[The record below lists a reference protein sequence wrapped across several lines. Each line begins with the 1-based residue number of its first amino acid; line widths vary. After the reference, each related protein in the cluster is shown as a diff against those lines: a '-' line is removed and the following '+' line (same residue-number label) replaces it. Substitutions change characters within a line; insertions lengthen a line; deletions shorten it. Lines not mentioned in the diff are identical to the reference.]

1 MRVYRPDVKMT
12 GEQWKIGELARRA
25 GVTVR
30 ALHHYDSVG
39 LLRPSERTG
48 GGHRL
53 YSEADVER
61 LYRLL
66 ALRGLGLPLE
76 DIGPLLERED
86 ALGDTVRRHLAR
98 VEQQLGAL
106 EELRQRLIRL
116 LASFDG
122 GGEISTRR
130 FLDAMEAMTMVE
142 RYYTPEQLQQLEQRR
157 NELGE
162 QQIKRVEQ
170 EWQDLYAR
178 LRELREAGVD
188 PADEE
193 PQALGR
199 RAGELIE
206 MFAGGDP
213 GIRASL
219 QRMYEQEGP
228 EKASRGMGSP
238 EDFEYMD
245 AIRRAAASS

>member
-1 MRVYRPDVKMT
+1 MT
-12 GEQWKIGELARRA
+12 GEQWKIGELARAA

-48 GGHRL
+48 AGHRL
-53 YSEADVER
+53 YSAADVQR

-66 ALRGLGLPLE
+66 ALRGVGLPLE
-76 DIGPLLERED
+76 EIGPLLDRDDGLAE
-86 ALGDTVRRHLAR
+86 TVRRHLGR

-106 EELRQRLIRL
+106 EELRLRLTRI

-122 GGEISTRR
+122 GEVDTQR

-142 RYYTPEQLQQLEQRR
+142 KYYTPEQLQQLAERR
-157 NELGE
+157 QELGE
-162 QQIKRVEQ
+162 DKIQAVQQ
-170 EWQDLYAR
+170 EWADLYAR

-199 RAGELIE
+199 RAGELIA
-206 MFAGGDP
+206 MFTGGDP
-213 GIRASL
+213 GISASL
-219 QRMYEQEGP
+219 QRMYEEEGP

-238 EDFEYMD
+238 EDFEYMN
-245 AIRRAAASS
+245 AIRAAAR

>member
-1 MRVYRPDVKMT
+1 MT
-12 GEQWKIGELARRA
+12 GEQWKIGELARIA

-30 ALHHYDSVG
+30 TLHHYDSVG
-39 LLRPSERTG
+39 LLVPSERTPS
-48 GGHRL
+48 GHRL
-53 YSEADVER
+53 YSAPDVER

-66 ALRGLGLPLE
+66 ALRRVGLPLE
-76 DIGPLLERED
+76 EIGPLLDSED
-86 ALGDTVRRHLAR
+86 GIGDTARRHLGR

-106 EELRQRLIRL
+106 EELRLRLTRL
-116 LASFDG
+116 LAALDG
-122 GGEISTRR
+122 DEVSTQR
-130 FLDAMEAMTMVE
+130 FLDALEAMSMAE
-142 RYYTPEQLQQLEQRR
+142 KYYTPEQLQQLEQRR
-157 NELGE
+157 LELGE
-162 QQIKRVEQ
+162 EKIKQVEQ
-170 EWQDLYAR
+170 EWADLYRR

-188 PADEE
+188 PGDPE

-206 MFAGGDP
+206 MFTGGDP

-238 EDFEYMD
+238 EDFEYMN
-245 AIRRAAASS
+245 AIRAAAR